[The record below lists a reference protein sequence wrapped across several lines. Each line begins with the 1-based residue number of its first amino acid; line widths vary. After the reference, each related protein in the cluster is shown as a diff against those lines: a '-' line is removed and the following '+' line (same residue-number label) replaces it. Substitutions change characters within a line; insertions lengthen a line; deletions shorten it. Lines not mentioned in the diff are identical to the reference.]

1 MRDLEKIISAEI
13 LISSAT
19 ISECPWYEKNLYAD
33 YVAQTFYYVK
43 HSTRLLA
50 LSASRLSYEQQSI
63 HMRFIKHLGEESN
76 HERLALSDLKNLGFD
91 INDFPELIS
100 TKLFYEPQY
109 YKVEHEN
116 PLALMG
122 YIIYL
127 EAMAQKIC
135 PPLTKKLSQLHGV
148 KTVSF
153 LKVHGEEDPEH
164 VEQAYKLLNSL
175 DPKSLEIIINNI
187 SQSSF
192 AYNQMLRELKMKW
205 ANLEMSKAA

>member
-1 MRDLEKIISAEI
+1 MRDLEKT
-13 LISSAT
+13 ISSEIIKSLKAINT
-19 ISECPWYEKNLYAD
+19 CSWDEKLLYAD

-50 LSASRLSYEQQSI
+50 LSASRLGYEQQHI
-63 HMRFIKHLGEESN
+63 HSRFIKHLGEESN
-76 HERLALSDLKNLGFD
+76 HEKLALSDLKHLGFD
-91 INDFPELIS
+91 LSDFPELTS
-100 TKLFYEPQY
+100 TRLFYEPQY
-109 YKVEHEN
+109 YKVEHQD

-135 PPLTKKLSQLHGV
+135 PPMTKQIGRFHGEQC
-148 KTVSF
+148 VSF

-164 VEQAYKLLNSL
+164 VEQAYKLLSTL
-175 DPKSLEIIINNI
+175 PPQSMKLILQNI

-192 AYNQMLRELKMKW
+192 AFNSIIQELKAKW
-205 ANLEMSKAA
+205 NENIIKKSA